1 MINRTQLE
9 TSLGAISRIKGLEET
24 LLPEDN
30 ESEESEPFPEW
41 PDKGA
46 IEFQEVVAA
55 YKYTLFPFYL
65 SVFS

>member
-41 PDKGA
+41 PGKGA
-46 IEFQEVVAA
+46 VEFHGVVAA
-55 YKYTLFPFYL
+55 YKYALFSFYL
-65 SVFS
+65 SIF